1 MSDGGKGSAPRPFSV
16 SQEEFSNNFDAIFR
30 KNIKAAEEIHSDKGY
45 ELGTEEEQKAFA
57 KKRQEAA
64 LDEMVRIS
72 QEMGLYDEFDLN
84 QTNYNPQDSEC
95 DKITR
100 YNDETQKVKNES
112 RST

>member
-45 ELGTEEEQKAFA
+45 QLGNKEDQEAFA

-72 QEMGLYDEFDLN
+72 QEMGLYDDEFEAIHK
-84 QTNYNPQDSEC
+84 YNE
-95 DKITR
+95 
-100 YNDETQKVKNES
+100 ETKEVKFRQFNK
-112 RST
+112 

>member
-45 ELGTEEEQKAFA
+45 QLGNKEDQEAFA

-72 QEMGLYDEFDLN
+72 QEMNLYDDEFDAIHKYNEETKEVKFRQLN
-84 QTNYNPQDSEC
+84 
-95 DKITR
+95 K
-100 YNDETQKVKNES
+100 
-112 RST
+112 

>member
-16 SQEEFSNNFDAIFR
+16 SQEEYANRFDAIFK

-45 ELGTEEEQKAFA
+45 ELGTKEGYEAFA

-72 QEMGLYDEFDLN
+72 QEMGLYDDEYEAIHKYNEETKEVKFRQLN
-84 QTNYNPQDSEC
+84 
-95 DKITR
+95 K
-100 YNDETQKVKNES
+100 
-112 RST
+112 

>member
-16 SQEEFSNNFDAIFR
+16 SQEEYANRFDAIFK

-45 ELGTEEEQKAFA
+45 ELGTEEAQKAFA

-72 QEMGLYDEFDLN
+72 QEMGLYDDEFDAIHKYNEETKEVKFRQLN
-84 QTNYNPQDSEC
+84 
-95 DKITR
+95 K
-100 YNDETQKVKNES
+100 
-112 RST
+112 

>member
-16 SQEEFSNNFDAIFR
+16 SQEEYANRFDAIFK

-45 ELGTEEEQKAFA
+45 ELGTKEGYEAFA

-72 QEMGLYDEFDLN
+72 QEMGLYDDEYDAIHK
-84 QTNYNPQDSEC
+84 YNE
-95 DKITR
+95 
-100 YNDETQKVKNES
+100 ETKEVKLRQFNK
-112 RST
+112 

>member
-16 SQEEFSNNFDAIFR
+16 SQDEYANRFDAIFK

-45 ELGTEEEQKAFA
+45 QLGTKEGYDAFA

-72 QEMGLYDEFDLN
+72 QEMVLYDDEFDAIHK
-84 QTNYNPQDSEC
+84 YNE
-95 DKITR
+95 
-100 YNDETQKVKNES
+100 ETKEVKLRQFNK
-112 RST
+112 

>member
-16 SQEEFSNNFDAIFR
+16 SQEKFANNFDAIFR
-30 KNIKAAEEIHSDKGY
+30 KNVKAAVEIHSDKGY

-72 QEMGLYDEFDLN
+72 QEMGLYDDEFDAIHKYN
-84 QTNYNPQDSEC
+84 Q
-95 DKITR
+95 
-100 YNDETQKVKNES
+100 ETQEVKFRQLNK
-112 RST
+112 

>member
-16 SQEEFSNNFDAIFR
+16 SQEEYANRFDAIFK

-45 ELGTEEEQKAFA
+45 QLGHKEDQEAFV

-72 QEMGLYDEFDLN
+72 QEMGLYDDEFDTIHKYN
-84 QTNYNPQDSEC
+84 Q
-95 DKITR
+95 
-100 YNDETQKVKNES
+100 ETQEVKFRQLNK
-112 RST
+112 

>member
-45 ELGTEEEQKAFA
+45 ELGTKEGYEAFA

-64 LDEMVRIS
+64 LDEMVRVSEEI
-72 QEMGLYDEFDLN
+72 GLYDDEFDAIHKYNEETKEVKFRQLN
-84 QTNYNPQDSEC
+84 
-95 DKITR
+95 K
-100 YNDETQKVKNES
+100 
-112 RST
+112 